1 MASLEPESAERVLP
15 AVQEEEKKKREEER
29 ARRGV
34 RDSDKPKGAAAEITC
49 EERRIVLS
57 GLLLLLQPNA
67 KVGLL
72 VTASSISE
80 LLAGPGVPQC

>member
-1 MASLEPESAERVLP
+1 M
-15 AVQEEEKKKREEER
+15 
-29 ARRGV
+29 